1 MKINIYSKDNVLYA
15 YEIYHVQKED
25 GTVNTYNHVYCSA
38 HNLFILLLKIEFKR
52 LISLFRGGK

>member
-15 YEIYHVQKED
+15 YEIYNVQKED

-38 HNLFILLLKIEFKR
+38 NNLFILLLKIELKR
-52 LISLFRGGK
+52 LISLFR